1 MGTRIVVMNGGRIQQ
16 AAPPMEVY
24 ERPAN
29 TFVASFI
36 GTPPMNLFPAGML
49 DLGRTVGVRPENI
62 RLCIG
67 AEAEGKGIPA
77 TVDLIE
83 PLGSETLVHCVTE
96 ARRLRVTV
104 RVLNGLGPAADVV
117 SGDRVI
123 LLPDME
129 KAVVF
134 DREGR

>member
-62 RLCIG
+62 RIAAG
-67 AEAEGKGIPA
+67 ETADGKGIPA
-77 TVDLIE
+77 SVDLIE

-96 ARRLRVTV
+96 TRKVKVTV
-104 RVLNGLGPAADVV
+104 RVQNGVGSAVNV
-117 SGDRVI
+117 NSGDRVV